1 MVTRAP
7 VENSAAG
14 TGETLRV
21 NLRKLLDGDPAANLR
36 LQNGDTVFFPKMTS
50 FFVLGEVQRQGAY
63 AMERETTVLEA
74 ITLAGGF
81 TDRAAPRG
89 AKILRKRADGPQT
102 TIDVDLSGT
111 DARAR
116 EMVLAEGDTLMVPR
130 GNVFFVAGEVRKPG
144 VYLLDGSTSAFG
156 AITLAGGLTE
166 RAAPAQGKLIRRGA
180 GGEEQTLVL
189 DLSGADPRAR
199 DVPLKDGDTL
209 LIPAGDLFFVLGEVN
224 KPGAFPLVGAT
235 TVVDGVLLAGGFT
248 SRAAESKVKVT
259 RRLPTGEEQVM
270 VLDLSVPN
278 SRGRDI
284 PLMAGD
290 TVMIPTGTGA
300 TVYILGEVKSPGVF
314 PLQDG
319 ATTMQAIALAGG
331 FMPKAAESKV
341 KVTRRLPTGEEQVI
355 VLDLAGPNSRGRD
368 FPLMAGDTV
377 TVPTGTG
384 STRLRPRRGEEP
396 GRVPVPG
403 RRDDDPGDRARRR
416 VHGPG
421 RPEPGPDHPDPR
433 GRQAGDPGDGR
444 QRHHQARPE
453 GQGRAARGQRRD
465 RRSGELVLTGDGRM
479 DAIARSLLGL
489 LCLALAV
496 GSAIPAESETF
507 PYLVGPGDVLKVT
520 VWGHDNL
527 SRADAVSPQGTL
539 PFPLIG
545 EVPVAG
551 LTAAQVEAR
560 IRELLDRDYIV
571 DPRVSVAVQEY
582 RSQKV
587 FVLGEVAKPGV
598 YPLTGATS
606 LLDVLSQA
614 GGQTAAAGGSLLVTR
629 APAANG
635 AAPAAAGEVLR
646 VNVKKLL
653 DGDPAS
659 NLRLQNGDTVF
670 FPRLATFFVLGEV
683 QRQGGFAL
691 ERETTVLDAISL
703 AGGLTG
709 RAAPRSAKILRK
721 QLDGPL
727 TTIELDLSGADPRAR
742 EVPLKD
748 GDTLLIPAGDLFFVL
763 GRGREAR
770 GLPPRGR
777 HHRHRRRPARG
788 RVHAQGGGEQGE
800 GDPAAPD
807 GRGAGHGPRPLGGQR
822 PRPRPAAHGRRHRD
836 GADGQR
842 RHGLRPRRGEEP
854 GAFPLQD
861 GATTIQAIALA
872 GGFTDRAAAGR
883 VRIIR
888 TREDGK
894 QEILVMDANDIIKR
908 GRKDKDVPL
917 AANDVVVVP
926 ESLF

>member
-1 MVTRAP
+1 M
-7 VENSAAG
+7 
-14 TGETLRV
+14 
-21 NLRKLLDGDPAANLR
+21 
-36 LQNGDTVFFPKMTS
+36 
-50 FFVLGEVQRQGAY
+50 
-63 AMERETTVLEA
+63 
-74 ITLAGGF
+74 
-81 TDRAAPRG
+81 
-89 AKILRKRADGPQT
+89 
-102 TIDVDLSGT
+102 
-111 DARAR
+111 
-116 EMVLAEGDTLMVPR
+116 
-130 GNVFFVAGEVRKPG
+130 
-144 VYLLDGSTSAFG
+144 
-156 AITLAGGLTE
+156 
-166 RAAPAQGKLIRRGA
+166 
-180 GGEEQTLVL
+180 
-189 DLSGADPRAR
+189 
-199 DVPLKDGDTL
+199 
-209 LIPAGDLFFVLGEVN
+209 
-224 KPGAFPLVGAT
+224 
-235 TVVDGVLLAGGFT
+235 
-248 SRAAESKVKVT
+248 
-259 RRLPTGEEQVM
+259 
-270 VLDLSVPN
+270 
-278 SRGRDI
+278 
-284 PLMAGD
+284 
-290 TVMIPTGTGA
+290 
-300 TVYILGEVKSPGVF
+300 
-314 PLQDG
+314 
-319 ATTMQAIALAGG
+319 
-331 FMPKAAESKV
+331 
-341 KVTRRLPTGEEQVI
+341 
-355 VLDLAGPNSRGRD
+355 
-368 FPLMAGDTV
+368 
-377 TVPTGTG
+377 
-384 STRLRPRRGEEP
+384 
-396 GRVPVPG
+396 
-403 RRDDDPGDRARRR
+403 
-416 VHGPG
+416 
-421 RPEPGPDHPDPR
+421 
-433 GRQAGDPGDGR
+433 
-444 QRHHQARPE
+444 
-453 GQGRAARGQRRD
+453 
-465 RRSGELVLTGDGRM
+465 
-479 DAIARSLLGL
+479 
-489 LCLALAV
+489 
-496 GSAIPAESETF
+496 
-507 PYLVGPGDVLKVT
+507 GPGDVLKVT

-527 SRADAVSPQGTL
+527 TRADAVSPQGTL

-551 LTAAQVEAR
+551 LTAVQIETR

-763 GRGREAR
+763 GEVAR
-770 GLPPRGR
+770 PGAFPLVGATTAIDGVLLAGGFTPKASESKVRVTRRLPTGEEQVMVLDLSAAN
-777 HHRHRRRPARG
+777 ARG
-788 RVHAQGGGEQGE
+788 RDLPLMAGDTVMVPTGSGATVYVLGEVKS
-800 GDPAAPD
+800 
-807 GRGAGHGPRPLGGQR
+807 
-822 PRPRPAAHGRRHRD
+822 
-836 GADGQR
+836 
-842 RHGLRPRRGEEP
+842 P

-908 GRKDKDVPL
+908 GRKEKDVPL